1 MADKFVYLGSSGL
14 TEKAATTTSTGVT
27 DAGKIVALGSD
38 GYLDISV
45 MPVGIGADTRV
56 AVASENLNAGDLV
69 NLYNNSGTITARK
82 ADATGGIAKQADGF
96 VISAVSSGQNATIYF
111 DGTITGLS
119 GLTPGAI
126 YYLSTTAGG
135 ITTTI
140 PTTTAYIA
148 QSVGK
153 ALSATELTFEPGE
166 PVIRA

>member
-1 MADKFVYLGSSGL
+1 MADKFVYLGTSGL
-14 TEKAATTTSTGVT
+14 TEKQATTTSTGVT
-27 DAGKIVALGSD
+27 DAGKIVALGGD
-38 GYLDISV
+38 GLLDISV

-56 AVASENLNAGDLV
+56 AVAGENLNAGDLV
-69 NLYNNSGTITARK
+69 NLYNNAGVITARK

-96 VISAVSSGQNATIYF
+96 VISAVTSGQNATVYF

-140 PTTTAYIA
+140 PTTATYIA

-166 PVIRA
+166 PIVRA

>member
-1 MADKFVYLGSSGL
+1 MADKYVYLGTTGL
-14 TEKAATTTSTGVT
+14 AEKAATTASAGVA
-27 DAGKIVALGSD
+27 DAGKIVALGGD
-38 GYLDISV
+38 GLLDVSV
-45 MPVGIGADTRV
+45 MPTGIGADTRV

-69 NLYNNSGTITARK
+69 NLYNNSGVITARK

-96 VISAVSSGQNATIYF
+96 VISAVSSGQNATVYF

-140 PTTTAYIA
+140 PTTTGYIA
-148 QSVGK
+148 QIAGK

-166 PVIRA
+166 PIVRA